1 MNLITAE
8 SLHRPEVLRWHKRM
22 KERYAPPQG
31 VKLTVILPCSARK
44 PYSKSKSHML
54 FQKYIQKGAK
64 EKIALVHEVILTS
77 PLGLV
82 PRELEA
88 VYPAAHY
95 NVPVTGHWSG
105 EEKGIA
111 VELLADY
118 MKKTNAAMLAHV
130 DGAYREICEEADIPL
145 TKERILSKESLQE
158 LEQRVS
164 EVLKDFPPAK
174 MDKLGLLRTLCDFQF
189 GRGSGEYL
197 VPRDAAVRGR
207 QIFLGNEQVAA
218 VNPNNGFLVLSLLGG
233 KLLGEYEK
241 YSVEISFKPTTNSIF
256 CVGVDEAD
264 KDIRPA
270 GEVIVIHGREVVGVG
285 KAMLSGVE
293 MVRAKKGLAVSLRHR
308 AI

>member
-8 SLHRPEVLRWHKRM
+8 SLHRPEVLRWRKRM
-22 KERYAPPQG
+22 KERYTPPQG

-54 FQKYIQKGAK
+54 FQKYIRKGAK

-77 PLGLV
+77 PLGIV

-158 LEQRVS
+158 LGQRVS

-174 MDKLGLLRTLCDFQF
+174 MDKLELLRKVCDFQF
-189 GRGSGEYL
+189 GRGSGECL
-197 VPRDAAVRGR
+197 VSRDAAVRGR

-241 YSVEISFKPTTNSIF
+241 YSVEISFKPTT
-256 CVGVDEAD
+256 
-264 KDIRPA
+264 
-270 GEVIVIHGREVVGVG
+270 
-285 KAMLSGVE
+285 
-293 MVRAKKGLAVSLRHR
+293 
-308 AI
+308 